1 MLNGFLP
8 NSHGQT
14 CLVPHS
20 DEFEGQGQG
29 EQGQETAFFS
39 PFSGLGALYVW

>member
-1 MLNGFLP
+1 MRQIDGED
-8 NSHGQT
+8 

-29 EQGQETAFFS
+29 QFRCSAC
-39 PFSGLGALYVW
+39 GLCLEKHLCSSCFVGFV